1 VSGLA
6 GIVRSVDR
14 RLGSV
19 LARALRRLRH
29 AGLPAR
35 PDVRVP
41 IVRLGSDYG
50 GFPVH
55 PDGLGPGSVVYS
67 VGVGEDASFDRALLE
82 RFGVELHAFDPT
94 PRSVAWVAAQRWP
107 AGFHFHPVGV
117 AARDGRA
124 RFFAPADPAWVSHSL
139 VPRPGAA
146 DAALEVEVQRVATLA
161 RERGHAHLDLLK
173 LDVEGAEYEV
183 IEDLLASGPPVDQ
196 LLVEFHH
203 RMPGIGLGRTRRAI
217 AALRAAG
224 FALVA
229 ISPSFEEW
237 AFVHRRALP

>member
-1 VSGLA
+1 
-6 GIVRSVDR
+6 VDR
-14 RLGSV
+14 RVGAP

-29 AGLPAR
+29 AGLPGR
-35 PDVRVP
+35 PDLRVP

-50 GFPVH
+50 GFPLWAA
-55 PDGLGPGSVVYS
+55 GLEPASVVYS

-82 RFGVELHAFDPT
+82 RFGPLGVELHAFDPT
-94 PRSVAWVAAQRWP
+94 PRSIAWVAGQTWP

-124 RFFAPADPAWVSHSL
+124 RFYAPEDPAWVSHSL
-139 VPRPGAA
+139 LPRPGAPV
-146 DAALEVEVQRVATLA
+146 AALEVEVRRVATLA
-161 RERGHAHLDLLK
+161 RERGHARLALLK

-183 IEDLLASGPPVDQ
+183 LEDLLAHGPPVDQ

-203 RMPGIGLGRTRRAI
+203 RMPGVGLARTRRAI
-217 AALRAAG
+217 AALRRAG
-224 FALVA
+224 FALVS

-237 AFVHRRALP
+237 AFVHRRVLPDR